1 MTHDTVLVF
10 SKTYGAIYLL
20 VFFLIATAWVYW
32 PRRRKTYEKA
42 AEWPLQD
49 EACRDD

>member
-20 VFFLIATAWVYW
+20 AFFLVATVWVYW
-32 PRRRKTYEKA
+32 PRRRATYTEA
-42 AEWPLQD
+42 AQWPLQD